1 MPREFSR
8 SQRMAEQIRRDL
20 SEIVREELKDPRLGL
35 FSFTEVKLS
44 KDLSNAIVFC
54 SVLEGEHSDE
64 TIETLNHAAG
74 FLRSR
79 IAGRIH
85 SRTVPVFRFVK
96 DDSAERGEA
105 MDALI
110 RKAVSSDEAR
120 HPHTNDEAN
129 DNDNDNENDS
139 NGPA

>member
-20 SEIVREELKDPRLGL
+20 AEIVREELKDPRLGL

-54 SVLEGEHSDE
+54 SVLEDDRSDE

-79 IAGRIH
+79 IAERMH
-85 SRTVPVFRFVK
+85 SRTVPVFRFLK
-96 DDSAERGEA
+96 DVSAERGEA

-110 RKAVSSDEAR
+110 RKAVSADEAK
-120 HPHTNDEAN
+120 HPPPNDESN
-129 DNDNDNENDS
+129 ENDNEDDS
-139 NGPA
+139 NGQT

>member
-1 MPREFSR
+1 
-8 SQRMAEQIRRDL
+8 MAEQIRRDL
-20 SEIVREELKDPRLGL
+20 AEIVREELKDPRIGL
-35 FSFTEVKLS
+35 FSFTEVRLS
-44 KDLSNAIVFC
+44 KDLSSAIVFC
-54 SVLEGEHSDE
+54 SVLDIEHGSE

-85 SRTVPVFRFVK
+85 SRTVPVFRFLK

-120 HPHTNDEAN
+120 HPRQNDDDSEIKIE
-129 DNDNDNENDS
+129 NES
-139 NGPA
+139 NGKT

>member
-79 IAGRIH
+79 IAERMH
-85 SRTVPVFRFVK
+85 SRTVPVFRFLK
-96 DDSAERGEA
+96 DVSAERGEA

-110 RKAVSSDEAR
+110 RKAVSADEAK
-120 HPHTNDEAN
+120 HPHPIDDDNESDDEAN
-129 DNDNDNENDS
+129 
-139 NGPA
+139 GKA

>member
-20 SEIVREELKDPRLGL
+20 AEIVRDELKDPRLGL

-44 KDLSNAIVFC
+44 KDMSNAIVFC
-54 SVLEGEHSDE
+54 SVLQDERSDE

-85 SRTVPVFRFVK
+85 SRTVPVFRFLK
-96 DDSAERGEA
+96 DESAERGEA

-110 RKAVSSDEAR
+110 REAVHSDEAR
-120 HPHTNDEAN
+120 HPHD
-129 DNDNDNENDS
+129 DNDNEDEDKT
-139 NGPA
+139 NGKA

>member
-20 SEIVREELKDPRLGL
+20 AEIVREELKDPRLGL

-44 KDLSNAIVFC
+44 KDLSSAIVFC
-54 SVLEGEHSDE
+54 SVLEDERSSE

-79 IAGRIH
+79 VAERIRA
-85 SRTVPVFRFVK
+85 RTVPVFRFLK
-96 DDSAERGEA
+96 DESAERGEA

-110 RKAVSSDEAR
+110 RKAVSADKAK
-120 HPHTNDEAN
+120 HPQPND
-129 DNDNDNENDS
+129 DDNENEGES
-139 NGPA
+139 NGKA

>member
-20 SEIVREELKDPRLGL
+20 AEIVRDELKDPRLGL

-54 SVLEGEHSDE
+54 SVLEVERSDE

-79 IAGRIH
+79 IAERIR
-85 SRTVPVFRFVK
+85 SRTVPVFRFLK
-96 DDSAERGEA
+96 DVSAERGEA

-110 RKAVSSDEAR
+110 RKAMSADEAK
-120 HPHTNDEAN
+120 HPHPNDAAN
-129 DNDNDNENDS
+129 DDDNEDDS
-139 NGPA
+139 NGQT

>member
-20 SEIVREELKDPRLGL
+20 AEIVREELKDPRLGL
-35 FSFTEVKLS
+35 FSFTEVRLS
-44 KDLSNAIVFC
+44 KDLSSAIVFC
-54 SVLEGEHSDE
+54 SVLEEEQSDE

-79 IAGRIH
+79 VAGRIR
-85 SRTVPVFRFVK
+85 SRTVPVFRFLK
-96 DDSAERGEA
+96 DESAERGEA

-120 HPHTNDEAN
+120 HQHQHDDDTENEDEP
-129 DNDNDNENDS
+129 
-139 NGPA
+139 NGKA